1 MSRLLTD
8 AEIAELRLEHN
19 DGGGIGVCMAC
30 HAAVA
35 VTEVMRTELR
45 TQHVALFRAQNICR
59 VCTQVM
65 ADGSLLRVPLPCPPL
80 LILDALEATE
90 GALATLRDLVRR
102 IGPQIIAWGD
112 LVDECLWCHARA
124 EDTLMSVEHEP
135 DCPWVVI
142 EGMLEK

>member
-30 HAAVA
+30 HAAWPCWTILA
-35 VTEVMRTELR
+35 LDELE
-45 TQHVALFRAQNICR
+45 QCR
-59 VCTQVM
+59 
-65 ADGSLLRVPLPCPPL
+65 L

-112 LVDECLWCHARA
+112 LVGECLWCHARA

-142 EGMLEK
+142 DGMLEIGGSSRQAIVYPIWSGSSLTACWKNDLD